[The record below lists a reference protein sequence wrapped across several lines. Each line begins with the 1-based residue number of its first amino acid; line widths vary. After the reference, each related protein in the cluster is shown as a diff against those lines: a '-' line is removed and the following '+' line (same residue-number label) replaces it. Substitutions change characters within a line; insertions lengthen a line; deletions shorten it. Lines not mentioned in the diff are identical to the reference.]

1 MMQLLTRRRFALPLA
16 ALFGALGTLAYSPFD
31 FWPCALL
38 SLMGL
43 LLLTLNRSAKQAAL
57 VGFVWGF
64 ALFITGISWIN
75 VSIQQFGGLP
85 VAVGWVLVALL
96 AAYLSLYPALFAAL
110 LARLLPYAN
119 AARLVFAA
127 PVLWTFTEFLRGW
140 MLTGFPWLQ
149 FGYTQIDGPLRG
161 LGPITGVQGITF
173 ALMLTSGLLTLALV
187 RRKVIPAV
195 VAVALPLAALPLAN
209 LHWVKADG
217 ERKIN
222 VALVQGNI
230 DQELK
235 WEPAY
240 RIPTLQTYLDMS
252 RPYLQRGDLVIWPEA
267 AIPSLETEENEL
279 LSMLDSITRSNKS
292 MLITGVVDRN
302 PQTKQFFNTV
312 IVLGDPQE
320 TYQYPTRNRYNKNH
334 LVLFGEYVPFEGLL
348 REIAPLFNLPMS
360 SFSRGDYLQP
370 DLRAGQFHLET
381 AICYEIILGSRMRA
395 NFLQNPDTDFLLTV
409 SNDAW
414 FGHSIGPWQHFQMA
428 RMRALELGRPLLRAT
443 NNGVTAVIDSNG
455 EIQQQIPQFKT
466 AVLSATVVPMRGE
479 TPYARFG
486 DWPLWIVSLLTIA
499 AAAVLRQRR

>member
-1 MMQLLTRRRFALPLA
+1 
-16 ALFGALGTLAYSPFD
+16 
-31 FWPCALL
+31 L

-64 ALFITGISWIN
+64 GLFITGISWIN

-85 VAVGWVLVALL
+85 VAIGWMLVALL

-110 LARLLPYAN
+110 LTRTLPFAN

-140 MLTGFPWLQ
+140 MFTGFPWLQ

-161 LGPITGVQGITF
+161 LGSISGVQGITF
-173 ALMLTSGLLTLALV
+173 VLMLLSGLFTLALV

-195 VAVALPLAALPLAN
+195 VGIALPLAALPLAN

-235 WEPAY
+235 WESAY

-302 PQTKQFFNTV
+302 PKTKQFFNTV

-320 TYQYPTRNRYNKNH
+320 TYQYPTHNRYNKNH
-334 LVLFGEYVPFEGLL
+334 LVLFGEYVPFESLL

-360 SFSRGDYLQP
+360 SFSRGDYLQS
-370 DLRAGQFHLET
+370 DLRAGNFQLET
-381 AICYEIILGSRMRA
+381 AVCYEIILGGRMRD
-395 NFLQNPDTDFLLTV
+395 NFLQNPNTDFLLTV

-466 AVLSATVVPMRGE
+466 AVLSATVVPTRGE

-486 DWPLWIVSLLTIA
+486 NLPLWIASILALGA
-499 AAAVLRQRR
+499 ALILRRRQ